1 MIKINLLESEGVPKT
16 SKVDL
21 GPGSGDFGHAE
32 AISSEDSAII
42 RREAIKNLFI
52 ILLGLLGLIVYEQIN
67 IPELRQQLQKVNAEL
82 SEVAEKNVRAQEAVA
97 QTRRLKKEQ
106 EILQAQINAIESLK
120 KDRARVLK
128 ILELIQK
135 NVPSN
140 VWFNELDF
148 SLGRVTLMGYGITDN
163 DVTNLLEVLSRSIY
177 FREVNLVRSSE
188 FNSRQYGLVK
198 KIEVSCLL
206 ETSL

>member
-21 GPGSGDFGHAE
+21 GPGSGDFGQAE

-97 QTRRLKKEQ
+97 QTRRYKKEQ